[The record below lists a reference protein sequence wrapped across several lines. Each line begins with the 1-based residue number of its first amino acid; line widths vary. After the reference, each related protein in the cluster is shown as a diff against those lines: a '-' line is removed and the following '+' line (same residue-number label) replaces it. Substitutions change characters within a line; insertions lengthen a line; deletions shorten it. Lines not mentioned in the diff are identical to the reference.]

1 MAARTSID
9 ERQRAQND
17 GMALSA
23 SFWQRVKRVATG
35 ALFPRYWMAV
45 IVQEPL
51 KIVINSDGRQVT
63 ADGTARTVHTEDKT
77 LARFDAIQSIDVVHH
92 PPDDGAHKPEHWSV
106 HLYLGRSTRSFIGR
120 SRKHGEAR
128 KAATLLGTITGQP
141 VRSLEALTHP
151 SHIPSR

>member
-1 MAARTSID
+1 MAARTSTD
-9 ERQRAQND
+9 RHHAQNA
-17 GMALSA
+17 GMAPSA
-23 SFWQRVKRVATG
+23 SLWQRIKRVATG

-51 KIVINSDGRQVT
+51 KLVINSDGRQVT
-63 ADGTARTVHTEDKT
+63 ADGTSRSVRTEDKT

-92 PPDDGAHKPEHWSV
+92 PPDHGAGKPEHWSV
-106 HLYLGRSTRSFIGR
+106 SLYLGRSTRSFVGR
-120 SRKHGEAR
+120 SRKRADAS
-128 KAATLLGTITGQP
+128 KVATLLGTITGRP

>member
-9 ERQRAQND
+9 VRQRAQND

-63 ADGTARTVHTEDKT
+63 ADGTARTVHTQDKT

-106 HLYLGRSTRSFIGR
+106 HLYLGRSTRRFIGR
-120 SRKHGEAR
+120 SRKHCESK
-128 KAATLLGTITGQP
+128 KAATILCTINGQP
-141 VRSLEALTHP
+141 VL
-151 SHIPSR
+151 

>member
-9 ERQRAQND
+9 RRQRAQND

-45 IVQEPL
+45 VVQEPL

-77 LARFDAIQSIDVVHH
+77 LARFDAIQSIDIVHH

-106 HLYLGRSTRSFIGR
+106 HLYLGRSTRSFVGR
-120 SRKHGEAR
+120 SRKHGEA
-128 KAATLLGTITGQP
+128 KKVATLLGTITGQP